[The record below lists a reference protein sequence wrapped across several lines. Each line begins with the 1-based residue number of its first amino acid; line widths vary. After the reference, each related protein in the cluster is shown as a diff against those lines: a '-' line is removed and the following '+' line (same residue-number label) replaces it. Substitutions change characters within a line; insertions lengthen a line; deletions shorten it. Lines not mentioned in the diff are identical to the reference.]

1 MKRETFQSE
10 CACMKSTQIVRITG
24 LELFMYSSVIHIFNF
39 SSKQKKREL
48 KKNIILTAVTRDWT
62 IAQDRSQL
70 YTRC

>member
-48 KKNIILTAVTRDWT
+48 KKNIILTAG
-62 IAQDRSQL
+62 L
-70 YTRC
+70 